1 MILIKAQRDALLKPL
16 QTVAGIVERRHTL
29 PILSNILIEKTGR
42 KISLCSTD
50 IEMQIKTISEMGAGD
65 DNLSTTVAARK
76 FLDILRALSDSQ
88 EISVSHSAK
97 KLVIAQGKSKFSLQ
111 TLNAEEFPTVTRA
124 ESYPAKV
131 VLTQK
136 VLKHLL
142 HLVHFSMAQQDIRYY
157 LNGLLLVIDA
167 DSLRVVATDGHRLAY
182 SAISTATP
190 DAQFTISNSGEKQE
204 VIIPRKA
211 IIELQKL
218 LSDSDDLVTIE
229 MASNQARF
237 SFDHIELLS
246 KLIEG
251 KFPDYQRV
259 IPVGHTKHIEIER
272 EALLSA
278 LQRAAILTTDKFKG
292 VRLTL
297 AAGLLKIS
305 STNAEQEE
313 ASEEL
318 EVSYTGDSVD
328 IGFNVQYLVDVLS
341 NLKTNII
348 QIALQDPNASA
359 LFTTPDDKEFRYVV
373 MPMRI

>member
-29 PILSNILIEKTGR
+29 PILSNILIEKTGHQ
-42 KISLCSTD
+42 ISLCSTD
-50 IEMQIKTISEMGAGD
+50 IEMQIKTISEMGAG
-65 DNLSTTVAARK
+65 NENVSTTVAARK

-111 TLNAEEFPTVTRA
+111 TLNAEEFPTVTKA
-124 ESYPAKV
+124 GTYPAKV
-131 VLTQK
+131 VLSQK

-157 LNGLLLVIDA
+157 LNGLLLVIDT

-182 SAISTATP
+182 SAISTSTSE
-190 DAQFTISNSGEKQE
+190 AQFNISNSGEKQE

-229 MASNQARF
+229 LASNQARF

-318 EVSYTGDSVD
+318 EVTYNGDSVD

-341 NLKTNII
+341 NLKTNVI